1 MNTAGLRQFAVFAVI
16 GVVNTGVYYGAYALL
31 LLWLPYLA
39 AHALAYGVG
48 VTGSF
53 LLNSCITLRTR
64 PTWRGF
70 VRYPLSGAAGLV
82 GSGVLLHLAV
92 SRLGV
97 DEHLAAIAAGVLV
110 TPVSFLVAR
119 WAITSCARRTVTEP
133 ASSE

>member
-16 GVVNTGVYYGAYALL
+16 GVVNTGVYYGVYALL

-53 LLNSCITLRTR
+53 LLNSYITLRTR

-92 SRLGV
+92 SRLGM

-110 TPVSFLVAR
+110 TPLSFLVAR
-119 WAITSCARRTVTEP
+119 WAITSGARRTVTEP